1 MNVAEQWL
9 TGRLAVVRTL
19 ARLPAAAFPLVVA
32 GTYGAS
38 RETDVFFLVYAGVLF
53 VTQTFAL
60 VETAIVPFVPTA
72 SRRNEA
78 EEFVATL
85 FGRVAL
91 LLAPFT
97 IALAT
102 GALLWRH
109 AASAAG
115 WEDGWLHLLILAWL
129 PITHVPAAV
138 LSGYLNAGGRFLIP
152 ACAMGVRGLTTLA
165 LGLGLSPVLGLAA
178 YSAGILCGEIIAL
191 AWLLTAS
198 RVRLSRIGRRASPES
213 IRPFWTL
220 FLSLLAGGM
229 ANSSK
234 GFVDRFVA
242 SLLGPGAVSILEYAE
257 RLFLM
262 TVSVLGA
269 PLATVLLSRWAAAFD
284 GASVVAEDFRR
295 ALRKSQRVA
304 FVLGSGIVVLFLAVY
319 SSAPGHLVVDRFAAD
334 DGHLI
339 WLTLGMYFLG
349 AVPYLLGLVA
359 TQAILVIRD
368 ARFVTTI
375 AVVAAI
381 SNVPLDIIG
390 IIVLGLP
397 GIALASTILHVGYW
411 VATEHRLHA
420 RAAAPLPLADGRAP

>member
-1 MNVAEQWL
+1 MNVGEQWL
-9 TGRLAVVRTL
+9 AGRLAVVRTL
-19 ARLPAAAFPLVVA
+19 ARLPAAAFPLIVA

-38 RETDVFFLVYAGVLF
+38 SETDVFFLVYAGVLF

-60 VETAIVPFVPTA
+60 VETAVVPFVPTA

-78 EEFVATL
+78 EVFIATL

-109 AASAAG
+109 AASAADWG
-115 WEDGWLHLLILAWL
+115 DGWLHLLILAWL

-152 ACAMGVRGLTTLA
+152 ACAMGVRGLATLA
-165 LGLGLSPVLGLAA
+165 VGLGLSPVLGLAA
-178 YSAGILCGEIIAL
+178 YSAGIVCGEIIAL
-191 AWLLTAS
+191 AWLFAAS
-198 RVRLSRIGRRASPES
+198 RVRLSRLACRAPES

-220 FLSLLAGGM
+220 FLSLLAGGV

-269 PLATVLLSRWAAAFD
+269 PLATVLLSRWAAVFN

-304 FVLGSGIVVLFLAVY
+304 LVLGSGIVLLVLAVY
-319 SSAPGHLVVDRFAAD
+319 ASPLGQAAVDRVAAD

-381 SNVPLDIIG
+381 SNVPLDLIG
-390 IIVLGLP
+390 IILLGLP

-420 RAAAPLPLADGRAP
+420 RAAAPLPLADGRAR